1 MDENEKEQK
10 DKNEEQVL
18 PRCFIAIEFTAPG
31 SALFRIVPEN
41 VSPLQLLMVGE
52 YLKLTATNQI
62 LIQEQE
68 SRAQQEAMKI
78 QVPTGEIVT
87 ERRH

>member
-1 MDENEKEQK
+1 MENEKEQ
-10 DKNEEQVL
+10 EQ
-18 PRCFIAIEFTAPG
+18 PRSFIAIEFTAPG
-31 SALFRIVPEN
+31 SVLFRIVPEN

-52 YLKLTATNQI
+52 YLRLTAKNQI

-68 SRAQQEAMKI
+68 IRAQQEQMKI
-78 QVPTGEIVT
+78 QVPTGKIVT

>member
-1 MDENEKEQK
+1 MEDEKEQ
-10 DKNEEQVL
+10 
-18 PRCFIAIEFTAPG
+18 PRSFIAIEFTAPG

-52 YLKLTATNQI
+52 YLRLTAKNQI

-68 SRAQQEAMKI
+68 IRAQQEQMKI
-78 QVPTGEIVT
+78 QVPTGKLVT